1 MASNYEQPKLATSKQ
16 YNVSQGNIGQVKQ
29 YTTDWSDYE
38 SAKIW
43 EEVAKGTGK
52 VNESIQE
59 SAKLRGMLDQTGN
72 LVAQNSW
79 LTEDSYNQG
88 RAAVIAEQQKG
99 TFLEIVDRT
108 AREVSQKNGTMED
121 YNKAIEPFYQEY
133 IKNIRNVATVDVN
146 GNPLSIEL
154 QNETLVNARKEM
166 ITYVALGQQKF
177 QKIKEEQNE
186 IDRQD
191 LNGNMGNNLISQ
203 IKGATNANDL
213 VPLIAQFYTKVSLT
227 NAQLGDRVKARAD
240 TDALTQ
246 EVLTQVFDKGTLDPN
261 NPLDVQ
267 KADTIVR
274 VMDSPEFNLNP
285 ASKGKVREAY
295 TKFVD
300 EHHGAVK
307 WNLNDAI
314 AKLEAALDA
323 GVYNPK
329 DYVALSAEI
338 KRLATTNKISWEEAI
353 TFRNKLD
360 SLNGKVADSA
370 KNAPDRIL
378 KLNQT
383 GALGEYTDL
392 SKHAEAA
399 YKAIA
404 QKVNEA
410 GGNVSDVNEAYAKWA
425 SQPER
430 QGINAYMNFLAA
442 KLADNFKG
450 DLPVNLN
457 ITPADEIRITN
468 SSNDDMKTTQWKQ
481 LVQMSQGN
489 TDFNYAAAKALG
501 NPKYIQA
508 FTSLSISGKLT
519 GNYAD
524 DVKLLVATAFD
535 NDAMQESGE
544 IIKLSSDNL
553 KPTFFGMF
561 SDSFNANSNWWNGA
575 GNGVYDRLG
584 SIATSMMKTNPAVR
598 EKMQAVGT
606 LNFATDAAGVIQG
619 LQSAGYLTT
628 TGDYGVISKTDNTI
642 MKVLQKGTGATVEE
656 IHKAIDNVMGK
667 YIVTNG
673 FTGWFKDRD
682 YLPIFDGQ
690 TLTVEFLDKAGNL
703 EPGVNPVTINA
714 SDLKA
719 EVTTLVKLRPKQQA
733 TQSFPVKI
741 AEKGGGTHILNI
753 NMAQL
758 DPFVGNSV
766 VSSEYVRNTLRY
778 EALVKSGRQTM
789 PDKFPDAWTTGAGV
803 TKKSHPE
810 QYAKINEGFKT
821 GNMGLVNSA
830 MTEVFIKEA
839 AKAKVWL
846 NTYVGGDPKNWD
858 ARHRIHAQLILDS
871 TYVGGVAPMKDK
883 NGKVI
888 HIGTGAALERGLKEG
903 KEPID
908 IIATFP
914 KSFREHITDKTGKL
928 NARGAWW
935 AASIRA
941 MQEM

>member
-29 YTTDWSDYE
+29 YTTDWTDYE

-43 EEVAKGTGK
+43 EEVAKGTDK

-72 LVAQNSW
+72 LVAQNSP

-99 TFLEIVDRT
+99 TFLEIVE
-108 AREVSQKNGTMED
+108 REAQRVAKSNGTMED
-121 YNKAIEPFYQEY
+121 YNKAIEPYYQEY

-203 IKGATNANDL
+203 IKNAASANDL
-213 VPLIAQFYTKVSLT
+213 APLIAQFYTKVSLT
-227 NAQLGDRVKARAD
+227 NAQYGDKLKARAA
-240 TDALTQ
+240 TDGLTQ
-246 EVLTQVFDKGTLDPN
+246 EVLTQVFDKGILDPN

-267 KADTIVR
+267 KADVIVR
-274 VMDSPEFNLNP
+274 VLDSPEFNLNP

-307 WNLNDAI
+307 WNINDDI
-314 AKLEAALDA
+314 AKLNAALDA

-329 DYVALSAEI
+329 DYAALAAEI
-338 KRLATTNKISWEEAI
+338 KRLATTNKLTWEEAI
-353 TFRNKLD
+353 SFRNKLD
-360 SLNGKVADSA
+360 ALNGKVADSA
-370 KNAPDRIL
+370 KKDPDRIL

-404 QKVNEA
+404 QKVNAA
-410 GGNVSDVNEAYAKWA
+410 GGNVSDVNEAFAKWA
-425 SQPER
+425 AQPER
-430 QGINAYMNFLAA
+430 QGINAYMSFLAD

-468 SSNDDMKTTQWKQ
+468 SSNDDMKTTQWQQ
-481 LVQMSQGN
+481 LVQMAQGN

-553 KPTFFGMF
+553 KPTFFGLG

-575 GNGVYDRLG
+575 GNGTLDRLG

-598 EKMQAVGT
+598 ERMKAAAGT
-606 LNFATDAAGVIQG
+606 RNFATDAPGVIQG
-619 LQSAGYLTT
+619 LQTAGYLTT
-628 TGDYGVISKTDNTI
+628 TGDYGIISTTDNTI
-642 MKVLQKGTGATVEE
+642 MDVLFKGTDATVEE
-656 IHKAIDNVMGK
+656 RLKAIDNVMKK
-667 YIVTNG
+667 YIVSKG
-673 FTGWFKDRD
+673 LTGLFKDRD
-682 YLPIFDGQ
+682 YLPIFNGQ
-690 TLTVEFLDKAGNL
+690 TLYVEFLDKAGNL
-703 EPGVNPVTINA
+703 DPTAKPVSIDVPELQTA
-714 SDLKA
+714 VA
-719 EVTTLVKLRPKQQA
+719 EVVRDRPKQQVM
-733 TQSFPVKI
+733 QSFPVKV

-758 DPFVGNSV
+758 DPIIGNSAV
-766 VSSEYVRNTLRY
+766 ASEYVRNTLRY
-778 EALVKSGRQTM
+778 EDLVKSGRQTM
-789 PDKFPDAWTTGAGV
+789 RDKFPDAWTTGAGV
-803 TKKSHPE
+803 TKASHPE

-846 NTYVGGDPKNWD
+846 NTYVGGDPKNWN
-858 ARHRIHAQLILDS
+858 ATQRLHAQLILDT
-871 TYVGGVAPMKDK
+871 TYVGQPKQV
-883 NGKVI
+883 
-888 HIGTGAALERGLKEG
+888 GAALEKGLKER
-903 KEPID
+903 KSPSA

-914 KSFREHITDKTGKL
+914 KAFREHITDKTGAL
-928 NARGAWW
+928 NARGLWW
-935 AASIRA
+935 ANNIRV
-941 MQEM
+941 MQDM